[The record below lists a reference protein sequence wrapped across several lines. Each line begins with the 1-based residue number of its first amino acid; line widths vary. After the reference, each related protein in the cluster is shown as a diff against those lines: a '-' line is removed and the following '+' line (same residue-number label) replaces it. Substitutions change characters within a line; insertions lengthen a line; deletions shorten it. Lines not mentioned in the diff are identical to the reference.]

1 MLQDGSKPKKNEET
15 AFSAAGKGRSSERE
29 SRPPFI
35 CYNCGWEGHSKARC
49 WEEGGGQEGKAPD
62 WWKSCGKNE
71 ASTKDEKPKPK
82 ADSTKAAAAA
92 EDMEPD
98 GVWLAIAAHAGDI
111 EDWASDGEKVEDGRD
126 IKNLEDLDDWLS
138 EGEEVNVEHTRWR
151 TAAGGADGNTPPHA
165 QTLLIEGENRSVES
179 NQQTSPGITNTHQD
193 CPPPDKH
200 GVGMRSMGM
209 RKGKHQGSED
219 ERPSPAVH
227 TARLKQD
234 SMEHSTTLFRD
245 NQSAIGRMKDGTHH
259 MRTNPTDTRYH
270 SNCLSVKTG
279 HISSFISGDI
289 STSTHHEPPGREENP
304 LRCPPVQTGRQAKA
318 RRLRG
323 SVGD

>member
-1 MLQDGSKPKKNEET
+1 V
-15 AFSAAGKGRSSERE
+15 
-29 SRPPFI
+29 
-35 CYNCGWEGHSKARC
+35 
-49 WEEGGGQEGKAPD
+49 
-62 WWKSCGKNE
+62 
-71 ASTKDEKPKPK
+71 
-82 ADSTKAAAAA
+82 KAAAVA

-98 GVWLAIAAHAGDI
+98 GVWLTIAAHARDI

-138 EGEEVNVEHTRWR
+138 EGEEVGVDDLRS

-165 QTLLIEGENRSVES
+165 QMLLIEGENRSVES
-179 NQQTSPGITNTHQD
+179 NQQTSPGIANTHQD

-200 GVGMRSMGM
+200 GMGM
-209 RKGKHQGSED
+209 RKGKCQGSED
-219 ERPSPAVH
+219 ECPSPAVH

-245 NQSAIGRMKDGTHH
+245 NQSAIGRTKDGTHH
-259 MRTNPTDTRYH
+259 TRTNPTDTRYH
-270 SNCLSVKTG
+270 SNRLSVKTG
-279 HISSFISGDI
+279 HISPIIPGD
-289 STSTHHEPPGREENP
+289 TGTCTYHEPPGCEENT
-304 LRCPPVQTGRQAKA
+304 LGRPPVQTGRQAKA